1 MPPIER
7 PDTSNYFRFYG
18 IEQSFAIDTAK
29 LKTLFLE
36 KSRQFH
42 PDFYTHDPESQNI
55 ALAVSAFN
63 NQGYKLLNNEI
74 SRAQYLVDLH
84 QDKENEKQQLPNS
97 FLMEM
102 MDLNEAIDEL
112 GSSENEAKVQQLRS
126 EIGSIKD
133 ETLSEIRRLAGE
145 ANWHDT
151 QVALLKWRYLERLE
165 GRIQELGA
173 GN

>member
-7 PDTSNYFRFYG
+7 PDTNNYFRFYG
-18 IEQSFAIDTAK
+18 IEQTFVIDTGK

-63 NQGYKLLNNEI
+63 NQAYKILGNAI
-74 SRAQYLVDLH
+74 SRAQYLVQLNKPEEG
-84 QDKENEKQQLPNS
+84 DKEQLPNA

-102 MDLNEAIDEL
+102 MDLNEAIDDLAFSKDEVQ
-112 GSSENEAKVQQLRS
+112 EQQLKS
-126 EIGSIKD
+126 DISTLKENIQTEISRQATG
-133 ETLSEIRRLAGE
+133 

-151 QVALLKWRYLERLE
+151 QIAILKWKYLERLE
-165 GRIQELGA
+165 TRMHGLGA
-173 GN
+173 G